1 MPYQSINPATGEPLQ
16 KFEEHTDD
24 QMTKALAAAD
34 AVYRTSWSMAAYK
47 ERAKYIGKAAA
58 LMLEQ
63 KELLA
68 RLATLEMG
76 KRIAE
81 SRGEVELSA
90 SILKYYADNAEK
102 FLAQR
107 SLNSTI
113 GYAHIEYSPSACS
126 SAFSPGTILI
136 TNSLVLP
143 API

>member
-1 MPYQSINPATGEPLQ
+1 MPYQSINPAAGEPLQ

-34 AVYRTSWSMAAYK
+34 AVYRKSWSMAAYK

-76 KRIAE
+76 KRIA
-81 SRGEVELSA
+81 
-90 SILKYYADNAEK
+90 
-102 FLAQR
+102 
-107 SLNSTI
+107 
-113 GYAHIEYSPSACS
+113 
-126 SAFSPGTILI
+126 
-136 TNSLVLP
+136 
-143 API
+143 